1 MKAKITLHIYAK
13 TTKVNA
19 AGQLPIYIR
28 LTVDGQRYE
37 FSSKKFIE
45 KAKWSAEMSKAK
57 GQSEEARSINSYL
70 DLMKS
75 KIFDI
80 QMELLH
86 KSEALT
92 LENFKVRILGT
103 HQKERMLIPIY
114 QNHNDK
120 IKELIGNGYAYG
132 TLERFKISLKHT
144 QEFIMWKYQ
153 ISDIS
158 IEKIDHAFVTEFDFY
173 LRSVKNC
180 SNNTVVKYIRNFR
193 KIIKICLDN
202 DWLDKNP
209 CSRYE
214 GKMKEVE
221 RDFLTEEEVKTI
233 YSKKFISNRLELVRD
248 IFIFCCFT
256 GLAYI
261 DVKGLKK
268 DHIGIGIDGEK
279 WIFKNRQKTDTKSK
293 IPVLPIA
300 SEIIEKYSNHPK
312 CLNEDCILPILSNQK
327 MNGYLKEIGDLCTI
341 QKDIT
346 FHMARHTFATSITLT
361 NGVPIETVSKM
372 LGHKNIQTT
381 QHYAKILDKR
391 VSEDMMILR
400 AKFAVSKSSGALT
413 KNIN

>member
-1 MKAKITLHIYAK
+1 MKAKITLLIYAK
-13 TTKVNA
+13 TTKANT

-45 KAKWSAEMSKAK
+45 KVKWSAEMSKVK
-57 GQSEEARSINSYL
+57 GQSEEARTINSYL
-70 DLMKS
+70 DLIKS
-75 KIFDI
+75 KILNI

-86 KSEALT
+86 KNEALT
-92 LENFKVRILGT
+92 IENFKTRILGN
-103 HQKERMLIPIY
+103 HQRERMIIPIY
-114 QNHNDK
+114 QAHNDK
-120 IKELIGNGYAYG
+120 IKKLIGNGYAYG
-132 TLERFKISLKHT
+132 TLERFNISLKHT
-144 QEFIMWKYQ
+144 QEFILWKYQ
-153 ISDIS
+153 LSDIS
-158 IEKIDHAFVTEFDFY
+158 IDKIDHAFVTEFDFY
-173 LRSVKNC
+173 LRSIKKCN
-180 SNNTVVKYIRNFR
+180 NNTTVKYIRNFR

-214 GKMKEVE
+214 GKMKQVE

-233 YSKKFISNRLELVRD
+233 YSKKFISDRLELVRD

-261 DVKGLKK
+261 DVKGLNKE
-268 DHIGIGIDGEK
+268 HIGIGIDGEK

-300 SEIIEKYSNHPK
+300 HEIIEKYATHPK

-327 MNGYLKEIGDLCTI
+327 MNGYLKEIGDLCNI
-341 QKDIT
+341 QKEIT

-400 AKFAVSKSSGALT
+400 NKFSSKYL
-413 KNIN
+413 NIESPKFN